1 MLKKISLNSNKIKK
15 EPKKYMLTIFLGI
28 LTIITGVYAY
38 NAGQDKKKINYKK
51 ELDQVVATVDGTD
64 ISLKDFAFYVAYEE
78 NIVEEQAYV
87 YDPSDTNKYWNL
99 HIDGEFVR
107 IAARNSAVDMAI
119 HDEIF
124 YEMAMAEEISLN
136 NSERKCL
143 ENSQMDFWSDLTDYD
158 KQKELGIKEE
168 DIDAA
173 MEKVAI
179 AQKYQEIFAELNNK
193 DVEEFDFSGEAYKA
207 LLEETEYQI
216 NTEVLEK
223 ITFGNVTLEH

>member
-51 ELDQVVATVDGTD
+51 ELNQVVATVDGTD

-107 IAARNSAVDMAI
+107 IAARNSAVAMAI

>member
-1 MLKKISLNSNKIKK
+1 MLKKISLNSNKTKK